1 MSNGPQLSIFRK
13 LTYSALLLLLV
24 LGGLEAAARARAWIK
39 YGSPGASVRD
49 PMLTYDPQADLL
61 VPTPGYEID
70 GARIKIR
77 INSLGFRGD
86 EFTRKKPPNTVR
98 IAVLGA

>member
-39 YGSPGASVRD
+39 
-49 PMLTYDPQADLL
+49 
-61 VPTPGYEID
+61 
-70 GARIKIR
+70 
-77 INSLGFRGD
+77 
-86 EFTRKKPPNTVR
+86 
-98 IAVLGA
+98 